1 MTTVR
6 GGAFRKHFVPSPGPG
21 ADERETVATGLRQAR
36 MALDL
41 AFDGAG
47 PVDRRSAVGRY
58 REARDAT
65 YCCARHVC

>member
-1 MTTVR
+1 ME
-6 GGAFRKHFVPSPGPG
+6 GW
-21 ADERETVATGLRQAR
+21 ADERETVATGLRRAR

-41 AFDGAG
+41 AFDAAG

>member
-6 GGAFRKHFVPSPGPG
+6 GGAFRNISFRARAPG
-21 ADERETVATGLRQAR
+21 ADERETVATGLRRAR

-41 AFDGAG
+41 AFDAAG

-58 REARDAT
+58 RAARDAT
-65 YCCARHVC
+65 YCCACHVC